1 MKMEKIY
8 PRIDRALKKYRL
20 PIAAEVAIKKSIQE
34 EIVQLVDETADTML
48 MICIAALKEN
58 FGFGAER
65 LNKFTENANGILN
78 DAYERYG
85 LDAIFAL
92 ERRLKDEGIEYK
104 SKR

>member
-1 MKMEKIY
+1 M
-8 PRIDRALKKYRL
+8 
-20 PIAAEVAIKKSIQE
+20 AIKKSIQE
-34 EIVQLVDETADTML
+34 EIVQLVNETADTML
-48 MICIAALKEN
+48 MISIAALKEN

-65 LNKFTENANGILN
+65 LNKFTESANVILN